1 MSGGPREIA
10 RPQSFQADESDD
22 DDEGDDDDDGDGDDD
37 DESDDIYYDEVYVCD
52 IFVYSE
58 VSARGAK
65 QDTC

>member
-22 DDEGDDDDDGDGDDD
+22 YDDGDGDDGD
-37 DESDDIYYDEVYVCD
+37 DESDDIYYDEVYVCHG
-52 IFVYSE
+52 FVYSE

-65 QDTC
+65 RDAC